1 MRRASSLLLTGGA
14 VCIMALFTVEA
25 QEATKSEKPR
35 IPGGIEGQVKRV
47 DAEKS
52 TLTIVTSGGSE
63 RTFTLTD
70 DTTMLGPRGGKVRR
84 RLNDPRFH
92 EGMELTVVA
101 SGSTAKEVHLG
112 YSRRRD
118 AAKEGGTAGGKAAA
132 RPRPVPAPGGTNPP
146 TTSKKAAAK
155 KDDGGSAKPS
165 ASEEDDEDDELPG
178 TVKSYNADRRL
189 LVVSLLNGTSRS
201 FFLAR
206 DLKVMVGR
214 AASKQGIADP
224 ALKEGAHV
232 TVFLAEGGRRV
243 KELRVETATAVRKT
257 KKAG

>member
-1 MRRASSLLLTGGA
+1 MRRASSLLLTGGT
-14 VCIMALFTVEA
+14 VCFMALLSVEA
-25 QEATKSEKPR
+25 QEATKPEKPH
-35 IPGGIEGQVKRV
+35 IAGGIEGQVKRV
-47 DAEKS
+47 DVEKS
-52 TLTIVTSGGSE
+52 TLTIVTTGGAE

-101 SGSTAKEVHLG
+101 SGTTAKEVYLG
-112 YSRRRD
+112 YSRRQKD
-118 AAKEGGTAGGKAAA
+118 DAKEEGTAGGKAAA
-132 RPRPVPAPGGTNPP
+132 KPRPKPAAGETNPP
-146 TTSKKAAAK
+146 ATSKKVAAK
-155 KDDGGSAKPS
+155 KDDGASTRPS

-201 FFLAR
+201 FFLSR

-232 TVFLAEGGRRV
+232 TVFLEGRRV
-243 KELRVETATAVRKT
+243 RELHVETATAARKT